1 MKESSQPD
9 PQKSKTNHSYNKP
22 EVYVLRDW
30 KEYLGESAL
39 IVFSVLLALFLT
51 EYITNQ
57 REKKETRE
65 ILTNV
70 KEELINN
77 KKAEQDLYT
86 YQKGILKKIDSA
98 LTHKDFQQKIVSD
111 DVFHLGLIAPEGVV
125 NRDLNRVAWDI
136 AQNHNIA
143 SKASF
148 ELMSKLT
155 DIYNNQARI
164 EKVEEKVAE
173 VLLSRESRKSE
184 NIHATLMLMRDN
196 YRGWAFDRAP
206 SLIAQYT
213 VAIRLMESEGY

>member
-1 MKESSQPD
+1 MAEASKHPKTDQHKE
-9 PQKSKTNHSYNKP
+9 KP

-30 KEYLGESAL
+30 KEYLGESFL
-39 IVFSVLLALFLT
+39 IIFSVLLALVLT
-51 EYITNQ
+51 EYINNQ
-57 REKKETRE
+57 REKKETRDM
-65 ILTNV
+65 LHNV
-70 KEELINN
+70 KTEIINN
-77 KKAEQDLYT
+77 KKAEADLYA
-86 YQKGILKKIDSA
+86 YQKTILKKIDSA
-98 LTHKDFQQKIVSD
+98 LNNKDFQQTILSND
-111 DVFHLGLIAPEGVV
+111 EFHLNYIAPDGVV

-136 AQNHNIA
+136 AQSHEIA

-173 VLLSRESRKSE
+173 VLLSRESRRPE

-206 SLIAQYT
+206 GLIKQYKD
-213 VAIRLMESEGY
+213 AIELMDREGY